1 MTPMRGGIPAAELS
15 DADLE
20 RELRHLYDTRAE
32 TFFNGTAQA
41 LERHT
46 ERTLE
51 LEAEYARR
59 DPDRIEP
66 EPRRTREGARQA
78 AGQGL

>member
-1 MTPMRGGIPAAELS
+1 MMATEQGIPAGEL
-15 DADLE
+15 DDEDLE
-20 RELRHLYDTRAE
+20 RELRHLYQTRAD
-32 TFFNGTAQA
+32 TFFGGSGQA

-59 DPDRIEP
+59 HPDRVAP
-66 EPRRTREGARQA
+66 DALRTREGSRAR
-78 AGQGL
+78 AGQDP